1 MTVIAAV
8 NEAIESGMTSTE
20 ELIDSVVTAVLA
32 ISGIE
37 NEDFE
42 EVIETVMETIEE
54 ILGIEEEENLVTDDQ
69 IEDDNLSESETS
81 EITEILLVIMDAIA
95 VALEEEDDGSGVD
108 ITEKLVISIERS
120 LKKSSA
126 EKLSVELTASS
137 AVMVIKEILM
147 EESEEETDITFS
159 TDLIFESTE
168 IQIIALSLLDLVLIC
183 KLVMKMEHT

>member
-42 EVIETVMETIEE
+42 EVIETVMQTIEE

-69 IEDDNLSESETS
+69 IDDENLSASETS
-81 EITEILLVIMDAIA
+81 DVTEILLVIMDAIA
-95 VALEEEDDGSGVD
+95 VALEGEEDGSGVY
-108 ITEKLVISIERS
+108 
-120 LKKSSA
+120 
-126 EKLSVELTASS
+126 
-137 AVMVIKEILM
+137 
-147 EESEEETDITFS
+147 
-159 TDLIFESTE
+159 
-168 IQIIALSLLDLVLIC
+168 
-183 KLVMKMEHT
+183 

>member
-20 ELIDSVVTAVLA
+20 ELIDAVVTAVLA

-42 EVIETVMETIEE
+42 EVIEIVMETIEE

-69 IEDDNLSESETS
+69 IEDENLSASETS

-120 LKKSSA
+120 LKKSSS

-147 EESEEETDITFS
+147 EESDETDITF
-159 TDLIFESTE
+159 
-168 IQIIALSLLDLVLIC
+168 
-183 KLVMKMEHT
+183 